1 MALVVN
7 AVLLSAVAGLAT
19 GLGGALVLLF
29 RRLDMR
35 AYDTLLGFAAGVM
48 TAVATLGLISEA
60 LAEGSILTT
69 IVGVAVGALV
79 LYGLDRFLP
88 HEHEG
93 LPFACTNQV
102 AYRRGIM
109 LLAAMTLHNFPE
121 GLAVGTGYAAQ
132 PRLGTLLAIAIALHN
147 IPEGI
152 AVAGPFKACGMPW
165 PRALGWATLSGLA
178 EPVAALVGAVFVG
191 LIGGLLPFSL
201 AFAGG
206 AMLYVVSDELIP
218 ESHSHGF
225 EHQAT
230 SGFVIG
236 FLVLLTLTQIL
247 Q

>member
-1 MALVVN
+1 LSPVVN

-19 GLGGALVLLF
+19 GLGGSLVLLV

-35 AYDTLLGFAAGVM
+35 TYDTLLGFAAGVM
-48 TAVATLGLISEA
+48 TAVATLGLISES
-60 LAEGSILTT
+60 LAEGSVLIATL
-69 IVGVAVGALV
+69 GVAAGAAG
-79 LYGLDRFLP
+79 LYALDRFLP

-102 AYRRGIM
+102 AYRRGVM
-109 LLAAMTLHNFPE
+109 LLTAMTLHNLPE

-132 PRLGTLLAIAIALHN
+132 PRLGILLAIAIALHN

-152 AVAGPFKACGMPW
+152 AVAGPFKACGMP
-165 PRALGWATLSGLA
+165 PLRALGWATLSGLA
-178 EPVAALVGAVFVG
+178 EPFAALLGAVFVG
-191 LIGGLLPFSL
+191 LVEGLLPFSL

-218 ESHSHGF
+218 ESHSHGY

-230 SGFVIG
+230 SGFVVG
-236 FLVLLTLTQIL
+236 FLTLLTLTQVL
-247 Q
+247 